1 MQSVSN
7 DAASPF
13 PPFSRR
19 RRLQNRLKNYFTD
32 PYNIIM
38 LVSVA
43 ILCYLIVVP
52 LVQMIGTTFTMAKT
66 DLRRVRGAVEG
77 QFTLYYWKRL
87 LASDVS
93 RNLFWIPLRN
103 SLVIAVCTSALSIL
117 IGSLV
122 AWLLV
127 RTDLPGKR
135 FFSLAVIVPYML
147 PSWCKSMAWLTVFR
161 NETIGGAAGFL
172 SYFGINAPDWLAY
185 GPLPIVLVLSIH
197 YYAYA
202 YLLVSA
208 ALRSINSELEEM
220 GEIVGASKGLMLR
233 KITFPLV
240 LPAILSSVILTFSK
254 VMGTFGVPSFLGL
267 KVGYYTIS
275 TSLYATVQSQK
286 GTGFAIS
293 IMLILIASVNI
304 FVNQKLIGSRK
315 SYATIGGKGGRS
327 TPLSLGSWKA
337 PTVVVLSAFLAVA
350 VILPLGILLYQTFML
365 QAGDYSFSNFTL
377 HHWLGESDPL
387 ISDGLPGVFKSP
399 QFWMF
404 VKNTLLLVAWTA
416 VIATICG
423 QIIGYINS
431 RGRHLKSGKLVEQL
445 VFIPYLI
452 PSIAFGAMYLAMFAS
467 PTRVSFFGHP
477 LTLIPSLYG
486 TFAVLVLVSIVKH
499 LPFASRAGT
508 SNMLQISTELEEAGQ
523 IAGANFLTRFF
534 KIVFPLSKN
543 GFMSGLMLIL
553 ISIAK
558 ELDLIVILMTPTQAT
573 LPYMAYTYSTNGFQQ
588 PASAVAI
595 VLFILVFLFYW
606 IANKFF
612 HADIAGGL
620 GG

>member
-1 MQSVSN
+1 
-7 DAASPF
+7 
-13 PPFSRR
+13 
-19 RRLQNRLKNYFTD
+19 
-32 PYNIIM
+32 
-38 LVSVA
+38 
-43 ILCYLIVVP
+43 
-52 LVQMIGTTFTMAKT
+52 
-66 DLRRVRGAVEG
+66 
-77 QFTLYYWKRL
+77 
-87 LASDVS
+87 
-93 RNLFWIPLRN
+93 
-103 SLVIAVCTSALSIL
+103 
-117 IGSLV
+117 
-122 AWLLV
+122 
-127 RTDLPGKR
+127 
-135 FFSLAVIVPYML
+135 
-147 PSWCKSMAWLTVFR
+147 
-161 NETIGGAAGFL
+161 
-172 SYFGINAPDWLAY
+172 
-185 GPLPIVLVLSIH
+185 
-197 YYAYA
+197 
-202 YLLVSA
+202 
-208 ALRSINSELEEM
+208 
-220 GEIVGASKGLMLR
+220 
-233 KITFPLV
+233 
-240 LPAILSSVILTFSK
+240 
-254 VMGTFGVPSFLGL
+254 
-267 KVGYYTIS
+267 
-275 TSLYATVQSQK
+275 
-286 GTGFAIS
+286 
-293 IMLILIASVNI
+293 
-304 FVNQKLIGSRK
+304 
-315 SYATIGGKGGRS
+315 
-327 TPLSLGSWKA
+327 
-337 PTVVVLSAFLAVA
+337 
-350 VILPLGILLYQTFML
+350 
-365 QAGDYSFSNFTL
+365 
-377 HHWLGESDPL
+377 
-387 ISDGLPGVFKSP
+387 
-399 QFWMF
+399 MF

-423 QIIGYINS
+423 QVIGYINS